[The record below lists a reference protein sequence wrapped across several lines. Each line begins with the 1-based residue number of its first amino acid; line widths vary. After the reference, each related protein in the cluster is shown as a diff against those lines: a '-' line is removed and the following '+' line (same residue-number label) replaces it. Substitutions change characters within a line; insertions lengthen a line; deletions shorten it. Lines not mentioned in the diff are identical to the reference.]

1 MSVGR
6 WGGPREAGVGGLTGD
21 TRSLQERNRVWRG
34 EYMVLSQQ
42 LGSGAVI
49 VIVDAEVND
58 ELMMRRGELGGK
70 RVEPCERVRPLGAT
84 GVGIGGCCWA

>member
-1 MSVGR
+1 
-6 WGGPREAGVGGLTGD
+6 
-21 TRSLQERNRVWRG
+21 
-34 EYMVLSQQ
+34 MVLSQQ

>member
-1 MSVGR
+1 
-6 WGGPREAGVGGLTGD
+6 
-21 TRSLQERNRVWRG
+21 
-34 EYMVLSQQ
+34 MVLSQQ

-70 RVEPCERVRPLGAT
+70 RVKPCERVRPLGAT
-84 GVGIGGCCWA
+84 GVGIRGCCWA